1 MGISKIVIEIWKT
14 TYEYK
19 YNRLDV
25 QCKLDWE
32 LLNCPQDNTLQ
43 CTQDHFEVNCS
54 TNSMH
59 AWAFVQDYN
68 EELMKIDTCEI
79 WQWWHENEWKWSG
92 SSKNDMTS
100 TCYLLSSSLISLQT
114 FGYPFKCFQL
124 TFECS
129 DAWLM
134 HISQSDY
141 FHKEQMCVEDVPF
154 LLTNWC

>member
-100 TCYLLSSSLISLQT
+100 TCYLLSSSLISQAILLEINIVD
-114 FGYPFKCFQL
+114 FSNFFQAL
-124 TFECS
+124 
-129 DAWLM
+129 
-134 HISQSDY
+134 
-141 FHKEQMCVEDVPF
+141 
-154 LLTNWC
+154 WCKITVTSI